1 MMRHACISHEEA
13 PVLQRF
19 AVTFVALAFAG
30 ATAAQQPAP
39 AASPGIK
46 RTILQK
52 VEVPG
57 TNYETILGMAEIAP
71 GMNAGRHTHPGP
83 ETGTVTEGEMVLM
96 IDGQPDKTLRAGDSY
111 QIPAGTVHDVRT
123 VGGPAKVVAVY
134 MVPKGMALAMPAK

>member
-1 MMRHACISHEEA
+1 MFKKLA
-13 PVLQRF
+13 VL
-19 AVTFVALAFAG
+19 FVALAFTG
-30 ATAAQQPAP
+30 TMAAQQPAP

-46 RTILQK
+46 RTILQR

-57 TNYETILGMAEIAP
+57 TNYETILGVAEISP

-83 ETGTVTEGEMVLM
+83 ETGTVTDGEMVLM
-96 IDGQPDKTLRAGDSY
+96 IDGQPDKTLKAGDSY
-111 QIPAGTVHDVRT
+111 QIPAGVIHDVRT

>member
-1 MMRHACISHEEA
+1 MFKK
-13 PVLQRF
+13 L
-19 AVTFVALAFAG
+19 AG
-30 ATAAQQPAP
+30 AFIALVFTGTIAAQQPAP

-46 RTILQK
+46 RTLLQK

-57 TNYETILGMAEIAP
+57 TNYETILGVAEIAP

-83 ETGTVTEGEMVLM
+83 ETGTVTEGEVVLM
-96 IDGQPDKTLRAGDSY
+96 IDGQPDKTLKAGDSY

-134 MVPKGMALAMPAK
+134 MVPKGMALASPAK

>member
-1 MMRHACISHEEA
+1 M
-13 PVLQRF
+13 LQKL
-19 AVTFVALAFAG
+19 AVAFVALLFTG
-30 ATAAQQPAP
+30 TISAQQPAP

-46 RTILQK
+46 RTLLQK

-57 TNYETILGMAEIAP
+57 TNYETILGVAEIAP

-96 IDGQPDKTLRAGDSY
+96 IDGQSDKTLKAGDSY
-111 QIPAGTVHDVRT
+111 QIPAGIVHDVRT

-134 MVPKGMALAMPAK
+134 MVPKGMALATPAK